1 MLQLNIIGH
10 LGNDAQVKDI
20 EDKKV
25 ISFSVATSKKFKTRT
40 GETKDVTTWVS
51 CSYWITNPAVAQY
64 LKKGTQ
70 VFCQG
75 EMAVYMYDSQHG
87 EKKTD
92 IHLTVRD
99 LKLLSSQKQDGT
111 SSQPGSTEERQPGD
125 FQPLDD
131 APF

>member
-25 ISFSVATSKKFKTRT
+25 ISFSVATSKKSKTRS
-40 GETKDVTTWVS
+40 GETKDLTTWVS
-51 CSYWITNPAVAQY
+51 CSYWITNPTVAQY

-75 EMAVYMYDSQHG
+75 EMAVYMYDSQNG
-87 EKKTD
+87 EKRTD

-99 LKLLSSQKQDGT
+99 LKLLSSKTPEIAQ
-111 SSQPGSTEERQPGD
+111 SQPGTTEERQPGD
-125 FQPLDD
+125 VQSFED